1 MTEPLV
7 RLLGGVAVRRADG
20 SWVAPAR
27 LDALVLACLTLAE
40 GRTIAVDDLIDALWG
55 DHSPEQAR
63 NALQV
68 KVSRLRALLGDRAA
82 ALTHSPGGYRLELAA
97 RDTDAGR
104 FVEELEEGRRLLAAD
119 PSAAAA
125 CLESALARWQGD
137 PLADLGDHPRLVA
150 ARNRLGELRLVA
162 TEARAEAL
170 ITDPG
175 SRPHAIAELRSI
187 LETDP
192 LRPGARVLLMEA
204 LDRSGRR
211 AEALAVYDA
220 GRRLYAQTAGLEPP
234 DEVRVVFERLLDAER
249 EASRR
254 AAAPA
259 VTTSTGPR
267 DAVPEGL
274 AETARWVAED
284 GDVDAA
290 LALALRGTWWWWLS
304 GRRGLG
310 RDLLVE
316 LVEHARAGGGVVD
329 GRAVLS
335 ARAWTSV
342 FESLGTDA
350 TAALERG
357 RRTLELVGRPSWN
370 RHDCLAATL
379 VAERLL
385 ERGDPAPARELL
397 DAAGREQA
405 RRGDEW
411 GQAFCA
417 LVAARGL
424 LRTGDLTGA
433 RAKAEVQLRRF
444 LALGDLAGQASCLDV
459 IGYAAEALGDLV
471 AAAQAHERAVGLAR
485 RAGAPEW
492 EAGHLVRLGNVG
504 VLAER
509 PEALAGLLRAEEL
522 GASLGANSVTAYCR
536 NGIGVAHA
544 FSGDAAA
551 AAEQHRAA
559 LAWYD
564 AAGSTSGVA
573 YSGARLA
580 VVTEDPDQSGG
591 LVDGAL
597 RAAVR
602 SGDPRAV
609 ALALEAVS
617 LTTPDPQEAARAL
630 GAAGALRAAA
640 CERPAEPQERVLRRR
655 RQELVDALGTTAYD
669 ARVREGAGAPMTEA
683 ARR

>member
-1 MTEPLV
+1 MSEPLV
-7 RLLGGVAVRRADG
+7 RLLGAVAVRRADG
-20 SWVAPAR
+20 SWVAPPR

-40 GRTIAVDDLIDALWG
+40 GRTITVDDLIDALWG
-55 DHSPEQAR
+55 DDPPERAR

-68 KVSRLRALLGDRAA
+68 KISRLRALLGARAA
-82 ALTHSPGGYRLELAA
+82 SLAHSPGGYRLDLSA

-104 FVEELEEGRRLLAAD
+104 FVEELQEGRRLLESD
-119 PSAAAA
+119 PAAAAA
-125 CLESALARWQGD
+125 CLDAALARWGGD
-137 PLADLGDHPRLVA
+137 PMADLGDHPRLVA
-150 ARNRLGELRLVA
+150 ARTRLGELRLVG
-162 TEARAEAL
+162 AEAGAEAM
-170 ITDPG
+170 IADAG

-187 LETDP
+187 LEVDP
-192 LRPGARVLLMEA
+192 LRPRARVLLMEA

-211 AEALAVYDA
+211 VEALAVYDA

-234 DEVRVVFERLLDAER
+234 DEVRAVFERLLSAER

-254 AAAPA
+254 AASPPSAA
-259 VTTSTGPR
+259 TTGPR

-274 AETARWVAED
+274 AETARWVAAD
-284 GDVDAA
+284 GDVGAG

-310 RDLLVE
+310 RNLLLDLVE
-316 LVEHARAGGGVVD
+316 RARAEGGVVD

-335 ARAWTSV
+335 ARVWMSV
-342 FESLGTDA
+342 YDSLDVDA
-350 TAALERG
+350 TSALERG

-370 RHDCLAATL
+370 QHDCLAATL

-385 ERGDPAPARELL
+385 ERGDHGPARELL
-397 DAAGREQA
+397 EAAAREQA

-417 LVAARGL
+417 VVAARGL
-424 LRTGDLTGA
+424 LRAGDLAGA

-459 IGYAAEALGDLV
+459 IGYSAEAQGDLV
-471 AAAQAHERAVGLAR
+471 AAAQAHERAVRLAR

-492 EAGHLVRLGNVG
+492 EAGHLVRLRNVG

-509 PEALAGLLRAEEL
+509 PDALAGLVQAEEL
-522 GASLGANSVTAYCR
+522 SVSLAAHSVTAYCR
-536 NGIGVAHA
+536 NGLGVAHDLA
-544 FSGDAAA
+544 GDRAA

-580 VVTEDPDQSGG
+580 MVTDDPDRARV
-591 LVDGAL
+591 LAVDAV

-602 SGDPRAV
+602 TADPRAV
-609 ALALEAVS
+609 AQSLEAVA
-617 LTTPDPQEAARAL
+617 TTTGDPSQAARAL
-630 GAAGALRAAA
+630 GAAEALRAAA
-640 CERPAEPQERVLRRR
+640 CDRLAEPQARILRHR
-655 RQELVDALGTTAYD
+655 RQALLDALGSTSYTVQT
-669 ARVREGAGAPMTEA
+669 RRGAQDPLAEA
-683 ARR
+683 ARL